1 MQWYDLPLLRIYPKE
16 TKSLPPKV
24 VCTRMFTEALLTTAK
39 IWQQPKLSINWW
51 MVKENGKYD
60 VYTHTHAHICKRRN
74 IIQPWKRNIAICD
87 HMDEAQEHCSKWSKS
102 DKDI

>member
-1 MQWYDLPLLRIYPKE
+1 
-16 TKSLPPKV
+16 
-24 VCTRMFTEALLTTAK
+24 
-39 IWQQPKLSINWW
+39 
-51 MVKENGKYD
+51 MVKENGNYD
-60 VYTHTHAHICKRRN
+60 VYTHTRAHICKRRN